1 MRDPRNAFFQRR
13 GMVDVAGNRNA
24 GLFGEMAQHTPQHG
38 HGRMAPAAG
47 PRLQD
52 HGETRVVR
60 RLDEGNRILP
70 AQHNKASDG
79 IAPRLRG
86 MKKLVQGGDG
96 HLNFAIMSL
105 MPGIVSI

>member
-1 MRDPRNAFFQRR
+1 
-13 GMVDVAGNRNA
+13 
-24 GLFGEMAQHTPQHG
+24 
-38 HGRMAPAAG
+38 MAPAAG
-47 PRLQD
+47 PPLQD

-86 MKKLVQGGDG
+86 MKKLV
-96 HLNFAIMSL
+96 
-105 MPGIVSI
+105 